1 MAMQRSSCWR
11 RVVAVGALVAV
22 GWTGGFANAG
32 EGFYA
37 GLAVGR
43 EHAGVDYRKSAG
55 VDVAPA
61 SHMEAGDDASAG
73 VNALKLSLGYRWA
86 LAERFYLS
94 TELEAAL
101 YANERVRGFLRGTG
115 VGDRDVWPGAW
126 TLEKSRGVGLNVR
139 VGYAPEALGFL
150 GAGRSVYLVAGVQRL
165 GGAIEAAPG
174 NGVFSGTRAEEFT
187 GAAAAPSIIFLIA
200 PGELASAAANPSMT
214 AAANSPVRGS
224 CISSRLE
231 ASSQMSRAAFSPIL
245 ASLARILAAEVSTE
259 PNTLIHHEILDNQR
273 NGIFELSG
281 RRKLIE

>member
-165 GGAIEAAPG
+165 GGAIEAAHG

-187 GAAAAPSIIFLIA
+187 GTPW
-200 PGELASAAANPSMT
+200 LAGAGVEFGSARNRFDLR
-214 AAANSPVRGS
+214 V
-224 CISSRLE
+224 
-231 ASSQMSRAAFSPIL
+231 SRAAY
-245 ASLARILAAEVSTE
+245 EVS
-259 PNTLIHHEILDNQR
+259 
-273 NGIFELSG
+273 FSG
-281 RRKLIE
+281 RGDGSSVTSPRLDYRFEVVEWGVYLGYVRAFSF

>member
-101 YANERVRGFLRGTG
+101 YANERVRGFLGGTG
-115 VGDRDVWPGAW
+115 VGDRDV
-126 TLEKSRGVGLNVR
+126 
-139 VGYAPEALGFL
+139 
-150 GAGRSVYLVAGVQRL
+150 
-165 GGAIEAAPG
+165 
-174 NGVFSGTRAEEFT
+174 
-187 GAAAAPSIIFLIA
+187 
-200 PGELASAAANPSMT
+200 
-214 AAANSPVRGS
+214 
-224 CISSRLE
+224 
-231 ASSQMSRAAFSPIL
+231 
-245 ASLARILAAEVSTE
+245 
-259 PNTLIHHEILDNQR
+259 
-273 NGIFELSG
+273 
-281 RRKLIE
+281 